1 MRGSRSVLSPVAFAA
16 MMVLRPL
23 GGEAQVSVFAGGG
36 AAIPVAG
43 MGAIADLGVQ
53 GFVGGAVEVGM
64 TGFAIGAT
72 GFFGNNAHELAGES
86 SDLYGATVLAGYT
99 IAEAYGLRA
108 RAWAG
113 VGGMVHALK
122 SDTFPGLDA
131 TQRGLAVS
139 AGGSVS
145 RPVGRVA
152 VFVSGL
158 YTRGLGDLGTS
169 SYPTELVTLGGGVS
183 IPLSID

>member
-1 MRGSRSVLSPVAFAA
+1 MRGGRSSWAWMTLTAVSKLSPGGA
-16 MMVLRPL
+16 M
-23 GGEAQVSVFAGGG
+23 AQATVFAGAA
-36 AAIPVAG
+36 AAIPLADL
-43 MGAIADLGVQ
+43 GAIADLGFQ
-53 GFVGGAVEVGM
+53 GFVGGTVEVG
-64 TGFAIGAT
+64 TAGFALGAT
-72 GFFGNNAHELAGES
+72 GFFGNNPHELAGES

-99 IAEAYGLRA
+99 IAEPYGLRA
-108 RAWAG
+108 RVWAG

-122 SDTFPGLDA
+122 SDTFPGLNT
-131 TQRGLAVS
+131 TQRGLTLS

-145 RPVGRVA
+145 RPVGRVG

>member
-1 MRGSRSVLSPVAFAA
+1 MKGSRSFLSPLVLAA

-23 GGEAQVSVFAGGG
+23 GSAAQVSVFVGGA
-36 AAIPVAG
+36 AAIPVADL
-43 MGAIADLGVQ
+43 GAIADLGFQ
-53 GFVGGAVEVGM
+53 GFVGGTAEVSP
-64 TGFAIGAT
+64 TGFVLGAT
-72 GFFGNNAHELAGES
+72 GFFGNNRHELAGEG

-99 IAEAYGLRA
+99 IAEAYGLLA

-113 VGGMVHALK
+113 VGGMVHAVK
-122 SDTFPGLDA
+122 SDTFPGLNA
-131 TQRGLAVS
+131 TQRGLTVS

-145 RPVGRVA
+145 RPVGRVS

-158 YTRGLGDLGTS
+158 YTRGLGHLGSS